1 MSTTSLGENYI
12 DKNQQNYGIRK
23 LKTTS
28 LKALI
33 FTFLNE
39 SPSKKDN
46 KNNKIKM
53 NNRKGKIFW
62 SVEHLNQP
70 FSICRDR
77 SRPNRRSRYSRRRV
91 LEVTPRWDSLS
102 HHRKTILHKS
112 ISINKTQLVKHPIPQ
127 ITQNPRITQWK
138 KPNIYN
144 KTQ

>member
-12 DKNQQNYGIRK
+12 NKNRQNYGIRK

-33 FTFLNE
+33 FTCFNE

-53 NNRKGKIFW
+53 NNRKGIIFL

-91 LEVTPRWDSLS
+91 LEVTPRWDSLT

-112 ISINKTQLVKHPIPQ
+112 ISNYQST
-127 ITQNPRITQWK
+127 
-138 KPNIYN
+138 KPS
-144 KTQ
+144 